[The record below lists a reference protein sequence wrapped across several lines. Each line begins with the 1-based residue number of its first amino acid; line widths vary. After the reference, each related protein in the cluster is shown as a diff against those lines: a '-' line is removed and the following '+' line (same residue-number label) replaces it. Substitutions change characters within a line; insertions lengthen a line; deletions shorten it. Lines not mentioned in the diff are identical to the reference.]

1 MTSNLRTSRVG
12 DAMSHKQKI
21 AAFVSGIL
29 LFIVRAYVSPILDT
43 SAPAGH
49 YEFLGD
55 GLFAYIVLDGFEPAL
70 LSLVLSLAW
79 SWITLRW
86 LARPPRVAVW
96 WVLGGLIVGLMC
108 WQLND
113 DVSSHYSCLD
123 LIRQHP
129 NAHWFPS
136 PPDCSVLT
144 NYLTLCST
152 ISFSRTQDFLQCLR
166 QSSPVSQRPHGW
178 C

>member
-1 MTSNLRTSRVG
+1 
-12 DAMSHKQKI
+12 MSHKQKI

-96 WVLGGLIVGLMC
+96 WVLGGLIVG
-108 WQLND
+108 
-113 DVSSHYSCLD
+113 
-123 LIRQHP
+123 
-129 NAHWFPS
+129 
-136 PPDCSVLT
+136 PDPRLLAMLAAILAGLAAAAWMVLRSEQPARAS
-144 NYLTLCST
+144 YA
-152 ISFSRTQDFLQCLR
+152 
-166 QSSPVSQRPHGW
+166 
-178 C
+178 

>member
-1 MTSNLRTSRVG
+1 
-12 DAMSHKQKI
+12 
-21 AAFVSGIL
+21 
-29 LFIVRAYVSPILDT
+29 
-43 SAPAGH
+43 
-49 YEFLGD
+49 LGD

-70 LSLVLSLAW
+70 LSLVLALAW

-96 WVLGGLIVGLMC
+96 WVLGGMIVGLMC

-113 DVSSHYSCLD
+113 DVSLHYSCLD

-144 NYLTLCST
+144 NYLNTLLYDL
-152 ISFSRTQDFLQCLR
+152 IQPDPRLLAMLAAILAGLAAAAWMVLR
-166 QSSPVSQRPHGW
+166 SERPARASYA
-178 C
+178 

>member
-1 MTSNLRTSRVG
+1 
-12 DAMSHKQKI
+12 MSHKQKI

-113 DVSSHYSCLD
+113 DVSWHYSCLD

-144 NYLTLCST
+144 NYLNTLLYDL
-152 ISFSRTQDFLQCLR
+152 IQPDPRLLAMLAAILAGLAAAAWMVLR
-166 QSSPVSQRPHGW
+166 SERPARASYA
-178 C
+178 